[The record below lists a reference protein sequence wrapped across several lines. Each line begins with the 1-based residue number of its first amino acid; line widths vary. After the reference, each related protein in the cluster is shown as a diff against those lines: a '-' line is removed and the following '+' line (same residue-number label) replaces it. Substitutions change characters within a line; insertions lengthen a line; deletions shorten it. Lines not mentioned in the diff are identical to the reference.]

1 MYTFHNVLGSCLGT
15 GIVEHIS
22 SDDINKKLLGDIKN
36 MASNRTSTSTN
47 GEADSKI
54 SNNDS
59 DLGVENVSVSV
70 SF

>member
-22 SDDINKKLLGDIKN
+22 SDDIKKKLLGDVKN
-36 MASNRTSTSTN
+36 VESNTTSTSTN

-59 DLGVENVSVSV
+59 DLALENVSVS
-70 SF
+70 F